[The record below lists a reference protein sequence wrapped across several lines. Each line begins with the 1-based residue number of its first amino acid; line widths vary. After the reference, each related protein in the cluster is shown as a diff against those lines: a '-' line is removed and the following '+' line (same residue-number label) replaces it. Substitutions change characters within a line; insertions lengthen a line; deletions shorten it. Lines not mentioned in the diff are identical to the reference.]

1 MTIQDLRSFFQSAV
15 PAYVNV
21 MLGEDDMLKLDDSR
35 NDSECYIKYKEGL
48 DFSIQGV
55 RRGKKFPTKVF
66 SFKNQNELICIC
78 LPKVLELLDG
88 VRRI

>member
-35 NDSECYIKYKEGL
+35 NDSEVYIKYNEGL
-48 DFSIQGV
+48 DFSLQGV
-55 RRGKKFPTKVF
+55 RRGEKFPTKVF
-66 SFKNQNELICIC
+66 SFKNQDELIT
-78 LPKVLELLDG
+78 LVVPLTLQLLDG
-88 VRRI
+88 VRRV